1 MNKPRPEDYGF
12 DYMSK
17 FDAGEE
23 SGWKIEGGEESYEDA
38 LERWHDQI
46 FGSANSDV
54 DICTP
59 EIKETVKQALEK
71 YEIHETI
78 VCESDLMPKEFFE
91 KNEEALENWQREV
104 IEPTYEEKRAFG
116 LHMKYGITESK
127 TKYIK
132 PKVEGWR
139 LVLKEGNI
147 ETTLPNMND
156 KPYAYLQSEKNKL
169 ERDKSYP
176 KGKLIIKPKI

>member
-1 MNKPRPEDYGF
+1 
-12 DYMSK
+12 MSK

-46 FGSANSDV
+46 FGSANSDGE
-54 DICTP
+54 ICTP
-59 EIKETVKQALEK
+59 EIDETVQQALEK
-71 YEIHETI
+71 FICPEKV
-78 VCESDLMPKEFFE
+78 VCESDLMPKGFFE
-91 KNEEALENWQREV
+91 KNEEALEEWQRTV

-127 TKYIK
+127 TKYVK

-156 KPYAYLQSEKNKL
+156 KPYAFLVSEKNRL
-169 ERDKSYP
+169 ERTTAYP